1 MQVKDDARVYSG
13 METLMKGV
21 SNVAKAASSGIG
33 KAGSYIKENVKP
45 KLEFKENPNA
55 ASGFFA
61 PLGIAAVQ
69 GAKNLAAK
77 KGVLPILTTAKPY
90 NMSAAAIPTD
100 VVALKAPI
108 NTVATPTATPP
119 VSTPV
124 SSSVQGIPWD
134 NIASFGAGALGLAG
148 AVALTKAAKAAINKT
163 KRINALLKAD
173 DQIQRERNSARLR
186 VLEDSGLA
194 EPSDRKRALAL
205 PVTTGEFSAL
215 ETVTKLG
222 KSVMNG
228 ASNLFKGNSAS
239 IKGLEGLAKSASA
252 ARDSLFSGKSQTYNT
267 ADKILSKINIG
278 NIGKNATNKIV
289 NSQSQR
295 LEKGGGSIADFFD
308 KRAERGMNKVN
319 SLTEQL
325 NKATSSTEKSR
336 LNDMISRET
345 SKIEK
350 SLNRK
355 ETVSDVT
362 KAASD
367 FMKDNSKTVLG
378 VESAVKSVAKTSQVK
393 AKARADEAEAQR
405 LNAQSQVR

>member
-21 SNVAKAASSGIG
+21 SNIAKAASSGIG
-33 KAGSYIKENVKP
+33 KAGSYTKENIKP
-45 KLEFKENPNA
+45 KLEFKGKPSFV
-55 ASGFFA
+55 SGFAA

-77 KGVLPILTTAKPY
+77 KGVLPLLTTAKPY
-90 NMSAAAIPTD
+90 NMSAAAIPTEA
-100 VVALKAPI
+100 VALKGTLRAPGE
-108 NTVATPTATPP
+108 APTII
-119 VSTPV
+119 SLD
-124 SSSVQGIPWD
+124 SSNGIPWD

-148 AVALTKAAKAAINKT
+148 AVALSKAAKAAINKT

-186 VLEDSGLA
+186 VLEDSGLS

-325 NKATSSTEKSR
+325 NKATSSTEKGR

-367 FMKDNSKTVLG
+367 FMKNNSKTVLG
-378 VESAVKSVAKTSQVK
+378 VESAVKSAAKTSQVK

>member
-1 MQVKDDARVYSG
+1 MQVKNDARVYSPL
-13 METLMKGV
+13 ETLMKGV
-21 SNVAKAASSGIG
+21 SNAAKAASSGIG

-45 KLEFKENPNA
+45 KLEFKETPNF
-55 ASGFFA
+55 ASGFAA
-61 PLGIAAVQ
+61 PLGITGVQAV
-69 GAKNLAAK
+69 KKLAAK
-77 KGVLPILTTAKPY
+77 KGVLPLITTAKAF
-90 NMSAAAIPTD
+90 SASAIPTD
-100 VVALKAPI
+100 VVTLKAPI

-124 SSSVQGIPWD
+124 SSSVQGGIPWD

-205 PVTTGEFSAL
+205 PVETGEFSAL

-222 KSVMNG
+222 KSAMNG

-289 NSQSQR
+289 NSQAQN
-295 LEKGGGSIADFFD
+295 LEKGGGHVADFFD

-325 NKATSSTEKSR
+325 NKAASSTEKSR

-378 VESAVKSVAKTSQVK
+378 VESAVRSVAKTSQVK

>member
-1 MQVKDDARVYSG
+1 MQVKNDARVYSG
-13 METLMKGV
+13 METLIKGV
-21 SNVAKAASSGIG
+21 SNKAKAASSSIG
-33 KAGSYIKENVKP
+33 KAGSYINENIKP
-45 KLEFKENPNA
+45 KLELKETPNF
-55 ASGFFA
+55 ASGFAA
-61 PLGIAAVQ
+61 PLGITGVQAV
-69 GAKNLAAK
+69 KNLAAK
-77 KGVLPILTTAKPY
+77 KGVLPLITTAKAF
-90 NMSAAAIPTD
+90 NMSAASIPTD
-100 VVALKAPI
+100 VVTLKAPI
-108 NTVATPTATPP
+108 NAVATPTSTPP
-119 VSTPV
+119 VSTPA
-124 SSSVQGIPWD
+124 SSSVQGGIPWD

-148 AVALTKAAKAAINKT
+148 AAALTKAAKAAINRT

-205 PVTTGEFSAL
+205 PVETGEFSAL

-289 NSQSQR
+289 NSQSQS
-295 LEKGGGSIADFFD
+295 LEKGGGAVADFFD
-308 KRAERGMNKVN
+308 KKAERGMNKVN

-367 FMKDNSKTVLG
+367 FMKNNSKTVLG
-378 VESAVKSVAKTSQVK
+378 VESAVKSVAKTQQMN
-393 AKARADEAEAQR
+393 ARARADEAEAQR
-405 LNAQSQVR
+405 LNAQSR